1 MGRAANRC
9 ASRRSPVA
17 NLTRSCAAAALTLDP
32 APAELEQTF
41 GRDISSNDMLWPLAA
56 GRSSATRCPSRSFTS
71 CWRSRTARDTAT
83 PSSRPSKSGPK
94 AKIRLGPG
102 TLYEAVQRLEDAGY
116 IEETAAAKA
125 PENRQAAQRRYYGL
139 TLDGWSVLRTEMG
152 HLARLVDHARA
163 HPRLRRAD
171 LT

>member
-1 MGRAANRC
+1 MAP
-9 ASRRSPVA
+9 RRRTELRHPLSLPVVHILLA
-17 NLTRSCAAAALTLDP
+17 LADGARHGYAIKQAVEERS
-32 APAELEQTF
+32 E
-41 GRDISSNDMLWPLAA
+41 G
-56 GRSSATRCPSRSFTS
+56 
-71 CWRSRTARDTAT
+71 
-83 PSSRPSKSGPK
+83 
-94 AKIRLGPG
+94 KIRLGPG

-116 IEETAAAKA
+116 IEEAAAAKA
-125 PENRQAAQRRYYGL
+125 PQNRQAAQRRYYRL